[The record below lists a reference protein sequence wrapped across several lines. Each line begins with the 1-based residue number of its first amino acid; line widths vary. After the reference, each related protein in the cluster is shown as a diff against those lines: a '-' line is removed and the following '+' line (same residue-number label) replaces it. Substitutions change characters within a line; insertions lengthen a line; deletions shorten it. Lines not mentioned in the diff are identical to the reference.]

1 MKKKIISFFVILFL
15 LIACVSCEKKN
26 QGIVDG
32 VIDSNNPQNLQILRS
47 DLKLTQ
53 EQVMSQMK
61 ADNIKKN
68 NGYVDNDEII
78 TLIQLEDEALIDS
91 YINTYSDKSDSV
103 AEFATSSIGKNKTLR
118 IKQKQEALINELK
131 AKELILSVEYQ
142 YTTIINAIA
151 VKVTYKN
158 FKKLAKLENVEAAY
172 ITDTYNLPQ
181 SVDVETSAVEN
192 IVDVYPTGI
201 FNSSSV
207 KFTGEGTAVAILDSG
222 FDCSHSVFSKQPSV
236 QMITDKDIAAI
247 LNQKRLPYQV
257 V

>member
-91 YINTYSDKSDSV
+91 YINTYSDKSDSDR
-103 AEFATSSIGKNKTLR
+103 K
-118 IKQKQEALINELK
+118 
-131 AKELILSVEYQ
+131 SV
-142 YTTIINAIA
+142 
-151 VKVTYKN
+151 V
-158 FKKLAKLENVEAAY
+158 
-172 ITDTYNLPQ
+172 
-181 SVDVETSAVEN
+181 
-192 IVDVYPTGI
+192 
-201 FNSSSV
+201 
-207 KFTGEGTAVAILDSG
+207 
-222 FDCSHSVFSKQPSV
+222 
-236 QMITDKDIAAI
+236 
-247 LNQKRLPYQV
+247 
-257 V
+257 